1 MADYKTIH
9 GINIRDYTTDP
20 DTLITGQVWYDTTNK
35 VLQFQATGAGAWST
49 TNNLNTARDQIAGAG
64 TTTSALFYGGY
75 VGTPSYSALTESW
88 NGTSMTEVND
98 MASGRGS
105 MGALHAGSSVSQ
117 IAASG
122 SGTGQSSTEEWTVP
136 ESNLTLASTTA

>member
-9 GINIRDYTTDP
+9 GINVRDYTTDP

-64 TTTSALFYGGY
+64 TTTSGLVFGENFEHFMPALKLKKC
-75 VGTPSYSALTESW
+75 SYDFAKSYLNNYINQTIYNKMISRDV
-88 NGTSMTEVND
+88 NFRPRDITSIRNFFKPILYKKRLIIYNIMFTK
-98 MASGRGS
+98 
-105 MGALHAGSSVSQ
+105 
-117 IAASG
+117 
-122 SGTGQSSTEEWTVP
+122 
-136 ESNLTLASTTA
+136 